1 MVTHS
6 LPLAPTKTGVPILAS
21 AARRGRVPSER
32 CVIVRGVLLDDEL
45 SRDAPRARP
54 PCRVDG
60 VSGTRTELSEH
71 HIFFMPSSHWSKT
84 HVHSWLPACK
94 IARELLQLVAGSPM
108 TAVR

>member
-1 MVTHS
+1 MWRPS
-6 LPLAPTKTGVPILAS
+6 LPLAPTKTGVPIS
-21 AARRGRVPSER
+21 VDGVRRVASER